1 MPTFI
6 AYVLLNNI
14 QNVKDTDLL
23 NTVNVL
29 VHCACEKDKSQI

>member
-14 QNVKDTDLL
+14 QNFKDTDLL
-23 NTVNVL
+23 NTVN